1 MVYNAD
7 MDFLEY
13 FENQKSLDGNKFSS
27 NFFALD
33 PETFNS
39 DDNTIKVRYTNN
51 NKVLRYS
58 YARDEYFH
66 MVLSSAPGAV
76 DLTRLNNGAAV
87 VDSHNTSEL
96 SKILGAV
103 VPGSATESE
112 ATIKFSTR
120 EEVKPLIEDIKAG
133 IIRFVSPGFFIH
145 ETKDVTQEGDK
156 YRTLEITKWEPY
168 EISFVASPADPQA
181 QTFNLA
187 GCQINEKQ
195 TEEQKQ
201 MEPKEPIASAALDI
215 EKIKAEA
222 IESEKNRADEIF
234 KIAIAGNLGNDF
246 AVEKIKSTKSIDE
259 IRKEAFDA
267 LAEKSKKFEVNSN
280 IAVGETQSEKTTKA
294 AMSALEARAGYGK
307 FETGNQ
313 FNNMRLMEMAKFFAS
328 SAGAN
333 IVDMTESKIAEF
345 AMHSTSD
352 FPNILANVANKTLRR
367 AYDETERTFLP
378 FCRRVTLNDF
388 KPVNRVQLSEVPTP
402 TIVTEG
408 GEFKQASVS
417 DGKESY
423 SLSTYGEVISITRQ
437 TIINDDLSAFGRIP
451 SQMGS
456 AAARLESDIVYAILT
471 GNPNMADGNA
481 LFSVAHTNLTDA
493 LLLNYHA
500 TLNYFK
506 HFVKMFRT
514 QKQLKGSPMN
524 LYPKYLIVGPELE
537 VDAKR
542 MLQPISADS
551 ANNINIFANLTQLV
565 VDPRI
570 TDSSYY
576 GAESPNVID
585 TIEYAYLTGE
595 EGPQITTQN
604 GFLVDGVQIKMKL
617 DFAAKAIDWRG
628 LGKSTNNDT

>member
-1 MVYNAD
+1 
-7 MDFLEY
+7 MDLVKDY
-13 FENQKSLDGNKFSS
+13 FGTNNIKDEKFSS
-27 NFFALD
+27 QMFTLD
-33 PETFNS
+33 PETF
-39 DDNTIKVRYTNN
+39 DTEQNTIKVRYTNN

-58 YARDEYFH
+58 YARDEYFY
-66 MVLSSAPGAV
+66 MQLSSAPGSV

-96 SKILGAV
+96 SKVLGAV

-112 ATIKFSTR
+112 ATIKFSNR
-120 EEVKPLIEDIKAG
+120 EEVKPIVEDIKAG

-145 ETKDVTQEGDK
+145 GTKDVTQEGDK
-156 YRTLEITKWEPY
+156 YRTLEITRWEPY

-181 QTFNLA
+181 QTFDIA
-187 GCQINEKQ
+187 TGVVEEIK
-195 TEEQKQ
+195 EEQK
-201 MEPKEPIASAALDI
+201 METDKNLASAALDL

-222 IESEKNRADEIF
+222 INSEKQRADEIF
-234 KIAIAGNLGNDF
+234 KIALTGELGSDF
-246 AVEKIKSTKSIDE
+246 AIDKIKSNKTVDDV
-259 IRKEAFDA
+259 RKEAFDL
-267 LAEKSKKFEVNSN
+267 LAEKAKKFEVNSN
-280 IAVGETQSEKTTKA
+280 VSAISVGENESEKIEKA

-307 FETGNQ
+307 FEAGNK
-313 FNNMRLMEMAKFFAS
+313 FNNMRLMEMAKFFAGKN
-328 SAGAN
+328 GAN
-333 IVDMTESKIAEF
+333 IVDMSESKIAEF

-417 DGKESY
+417 DGKETY
-423 SLSTYGEVISITRQ
+423 SLSTYGEIISITRQ

-451 SQMGS
+451 SQMGA

-481 LFSVAHTNLTDA
+481 LFSVAHGNLTDA

-500 TLNYFK
+500 TLNHFK
-506 HFVKMFRT
+506 QFVKMFRT
-514 QKQLKGSPMN
+514 QKQLKGSPMA
-524 LYPKYLIVGPELE
+524 LYPKFLIVGPELE

-542 MLQPISADS
+542 MLLPIQGDS
-551 ANNINIFANLTQLV
+551 ATTANIFAGSTSLI

-585 TIEYAYLTGE
+585 TIEFAYLTGE